1 MDGCVFCK
9 IVKGKIPSAKVYE
22 DDKILAF
29 LDIGPVNKGHTLVI
43 PKQHYETMLDLPDKL
58 LKEMII
64 AVKKMVQAIKEG
76 VNADGVNLLMSNYK
90 AAGQVVPHAHF
101 HILPRFSNDGLKHW
115 PQGKYLG
122 EEMNRIKEKI
132 VSKL

>member
-9 IVKGKIPSAKVYE
+9 IVNGKIPSAKVYE

-132 VSKL
+132 VSRL

>member
-132 VSKL
+132 VSRL